1 MQKAANLSKAKA
13 HLILIGLR
21 KTAEKGYNI
30 KYTMLKELTKY
41 EIRIS

>member
-21 KTAEKGYNI
+21 KTAEKGYI